1 MSNYCTWD
9 IESTIATRFKRKAN
23 PYIPDNWVVTHG
35 VKKQGD
41 QGVTEYRFGHS
52 RPPAGWLK
60 PVLMN
65 ADGSWIKLLFGMN
78 IKFDIQHALEDT
90 DNLLYWMEWVAQG
103 GMVWDI
109 QLAEYLL
116 CGQEQASQM
125 LSLDEIAPRYG
136 GNLKVDEVKLLWQA
150 GISTENIEPALL
162 TRYLC
167 GGPDENGVY
176 QKGDVE
182 NTEHVALQQIAV
194 ARSRGQINSIML
206 NMGALLYT
214 VEAERNGMW
223 VDSVH
228 GMVLADGL
236 REEVAKLTA
245 ILYEFIPKDL
255 PFEFN
260 WNSRFHKSAL
270 IFGGTVN
277 YDHYEYALA
286 GTNVDGNGNPAPYK
300 TMLKKDYELALE
312 LGCAPELV
320 YAQKDEEHYLL
331 EDNTTVSCW
340 EYDDFAF
347 AGKAPIDTVWAGRLM
362 FASGKRAGEYK
373 TKKVKVDDLTKPKG
387 RACKAPYTFKGFT
400 EPDEKWASSD
410 AGFYSTDKDVIEE
423 LSWRKDVPFLKAFTG
438 LIKTAKDLGTYFIG
452 EDSKGEKTG
461 MLTMIGLDGLIHHML
476 NMVST
481 ITARLSS
488 SNPNLQNIPKG
499 NKSDVKL
506 LFKSRFGKWITDDF
520 GIMVWVSDG
529 KIIQSDFSSLE
540 VYVQAILT
548 KCAQLIA
555 DLKAGLDLH
564 CVRLAAKEKMEY
576 EEVVKLAKGYV
587 DASGTEHAAVK
598 EWDYKRT
605 NAKVYSFQRA
615 FGAGNAKIAAST
627 GMALEDVEA
636 LSTAEDERYPE
647 IAAYYDDVAKVIKQN
662 RKPMRTVPHPKMP
675 GVMCNLGS
683 SYFRTPDG
691 KMYTYQETPAPDY
704 QVRRGVTA
712 NFMPT
717 EIKNY
722 VVQGSG
728 GEWAKAAMYLAL
740 RAFYKRKN
748 FGGLALLVNQVHDAC
763 YVDAHNSVAFES
775 AALLHA
781 AMEGA
786 SDYMEW
792 RFKWHIPVPV
802 PSDTSWG
809 YSMMEEKKI
818 DGIKERAAVLRTEL
832 RQEYMQGYVPSYLQ

>member
-1 MSNYCTWD
+1 MGANYGTWD
-9 IESTIATRFKRKAN
+9 IETTIVTRFKRKAN
-23 PYIPDNWVVTHG
+23 PYIQDNWVVTHG

-41 QGVTEYRFGHS
+41 QGVSEYRFGHS
-52 RPPAGWLK
+52 RPPAGWLR
-60 PVLMN
+60 PVLKN
-65 ADGSWIKLLFGMN
+65 EDGSWIKLLFGMN
-78 IKFDIQHALEDT
+78 IKFDIQHALQDA
-90 DNLLYWMEWVAQG
+90 DNLALWMEWVAQG
-103 GMVWDI
+103 GLVWDI

-150 GISTENIEPALL
+150 GVSTEDIEPALL
-162 TRYLC
+162 SRYLC
-167 GGPDENGVY
+167 GGPDENGVS

-182 NTEHVALQQIAV
+182 NTEHVALQQIAI

-223 VDSVH
+223 VDTVQ

-245 ILYEFIPKDL
+245 LLYQFIPEDL

-277 YDHYEYALA
+277 YDHYEYDLA
-286 GTNVDGNGNPAPYK
+286 GTNFDSNGNPAPYK
-300 TMLKKDYELALE
+300 TMLRQDYEQAKE
-312 LGCAPELV
+312 LGCAPGLV
-320 YAQKDEEHYLL
+320 YAQKEEEHYLL
-331 EDNTTVSCW
+331 QDGGTYVTSYYDL
-340 EYDDFAF
+340 EYF
-347 AGKAPIDTVWAGRLM
+347 AGTPDLPERLTYG
-362 FASGKRAGEYK
+362 SGKKAGEYK

-400 EPDEKWASSD
+400 EPDKKWASGEP
-410 AGFYSTDKDVIEE
+410 GFYSTDKDVIEE

-438 LIKTAKDLGTYFIG
+438 LGKTAKDLGTYFIG
-452 EDSKGEKTG
+452 EDSEGEKTG
-461 MLTMIGLDGLIHHML
+461 MLTMVGLDGLIHHML

-506 LFKSRFGKWITDDF
+506 LFKSRFGKWVVDDY
-520 GIMVWVSDG
+520 GVMVWVSDG

-587 DASGTEHAAVK
+587 DAQGNSFAPVK

-615 FGAGNAKIAAST
+615 FGAGNSKIAAST
-627 GMALEDVEA
+627 GMALDDVEA
-636 LSTAEDERYPE
+636 LSKAEDERYPE
-647 IAAYYDDVAKVIKQN
+647 IAAYYDDVAKQIKQN
-662 RKPMRTVPHPKMP
+662 RKPSRTVPHPLMP
-675 GVMCNLGS
+675 GVMCNLGTS
-683 SYFRTPDG
+683 HFRTPDG
-691 KMYTYQETPAPDY
+691 KMYTYMETPAPDY

-740 RAFYKRKN
+740 RAFYKRQN

-763 YVDAHNSVAFES
+763 YVDAHASVAFEA

-792 RFKWHIPVPV
+792 RFKWPIPVPV

-809 YSMMEEKKI
+809 SSMMEETPI
-818 DGIKERAAVLRTEL
+818 PGIKERAAVLRKEL
-832 RQEYMQGYVPSYLQ
+832 RQEYMLDYKPSYLQ